1 MRNAAE
7 SKRRWGWLLL
17 LPVLVWL
24 HGEAQTLPIDRHNV
38 AMRAKASPEAD
49 AAKQLRAVFGD
60 QDPVVLAF
68 HRIDGQP
75 LADAQAR
82 KLDDHVAALEGERG
96 VVGTGRREQ
105 PRPDVA
111 VYPIHVSDACDT
123 ASLTQAARD
132 SLPEGIRCASGGL
145 PVLEQ
150 AIALAIASD
159 RDRVVPILA
168 VSLLCVLAAL
178 FRSIGQAVCGFAPA
192 ITTILA
198 LGAMRARSGAQLN
211 PITVLLD
218 PVLLT
223 VGVAAAVH
231 AIASFRR
238 LRAEGLTPHQA
249 AATTRVELTRPATLA
264 TLTTMLGF
272 ASLAFH
278 PIPAVAD
285 FGRWASF
292 SVGLV
297 HAFVLLALPR
307 MLADL
312 APAPARGP
320 SVAAGSGFVAR
331 LQRRRRPILIAS
343 AATAILAVVALTRA
357 TVDNDPMSVLPAT
370 HPERIQS
377 SELARIVGGN
387 DRFCLL
393 FEQAAKLGPERLKL
407 FCADAGS
414 TWPAAG
420 LAGRPLL
427 GDDHSAMVP
436 LLLLPSG
443 SNDRCKLFQAIA
455 DKAAALGMKGVR
467 PAGTSVQIAR
477 DSQRLV
483 HGQLLGIAA
492 TCVLLAITLALALRS
507 ARAGILGMIPNVLPC
522 LWLYGGIT
530 MLDHPLTVANAMIG
544 SVMLGLVVDN
554 TIHVMHRFQQQ
565 EGRVQ
570 ERVASALAHTMAP
583 MLVSSAVLAVGL
595 GAGVAGEMQSTKDFA
610 VLAATTIGLA
620 LVGDAVVLPALLLRQ
635 RNEEALA

>member
-1 MRNAAE
+1 MRW
-7 SKRRWGWLLL
+7 RWMLL

-24 HGEAQTLPIDRHNV
+24 HGEAQGLPIDRHNV
-38 AMRAKASPEAD
+38 AMRAESSPEAD
-49 AAKQLRAVFGD
+49 AAEDLRAAFGN

-75 LADAQAR
+75 LESAQLLE
-82 KLDDHVAALEGERG
+82 LDDQVAVLESERG
-96 VVGTGRREQ
+96 VVRTGRRESPQ
-105 PRPDVA
+105 PGVA
-111 VYPIHVSDACDT
+111 VYPIHVSDECDT

-132 SLPEGIRCASGGL
+132 GLPDGIRSATGGL

-168 VSLLCVLAAL
+168 VALLSVLAAL

-192 ITTILA
+192 ITGILTI
-198 LGAMRARSGAQLN
+198 GAMRAWTGAQLN

-231 AIASFRR
+231 AIAAFRR
-238 LRAEGLTPHQA
+238 LRAEGLPPHEA
-249 AATTRVELTRPATLA
+249 AATTRIELARPATLA

-278 PIPAVAD
+278 PIPAVAE

-292 SVGLV
+292 GVGLV

-312 APAPARGP
+312 APAPARGG
-320 SVAAGSGFVAR
+320 SVAAGRGLVAA

-343 AATAILAVVALTRA
+343 AVTAIIAVAALTRA
-357 TVDNDPMSVLPAT
+357 TVDNDPLSVLPAT
-370 HPERIQS
+370 HPDRIQS
-377 SELARIVGGN
+377 SELARLVGGN

-393 FEQAAKLGPERLKL
+393 FEHAENHGPERLAL

-420 LAGRPLL
+420 LAGRPML
-427 GDDHSAMVP
+427 GDDRSAMVP

-443 SNDRCKLFQAIA
+443 SSDRCQLFDTIA
-455 DKAAALGMKGVR
+455 DKAATLGMEGVR
-467 PAGTSVQIAR
+467 AAGTSVQIAR

-492 TCVLLAITLALALRS
+492 TCVLLAVTLAFALRS

-554 TIHVMHRFQQQ
+554 TIHVMHRFQQHA
-565 EGRVQ
+565 GRVQ
-570 ERVASALAHTMAP
+570 ERVASALDHTMAP

-595 GAGVAGEMQSTKDFA
+595 GAGVVGEMQSTKDFA
-610 VLAATTIGLA
+610 ALAATTIVLA
-620 LVGDAVVLPALLLRQ
+620 LLGDAVVLPALLLRP
-635 RNEEALA
+635 RDEETFE